1 MAESSIVHE
10 KAFIRN
16 AYVIGMESVAVG
28 TAAETLATAGATI
41 PAKTTQLVFMPAAA
55 MRSNIGTPTT
65 TAGKLHRAAEPYVF
79 DHHEIDRTL
88 FKTVSGAADVT
99 CLLMY
104 LGYN

>member
-1 MAESSIVHE
+1 MAETTLVHE
-10 KAFIRN
+10 KAQVRS
-16 AYVIGMESVAVG
+16 AYVISMESVDVG

-41 PAKTTQLVFMPAAA
+41 PAKTTQIIFYPAAA

-79 DHHEIDRTL
+79 DHHEFDRTL

-99 CLLMY
+99 CLLCY